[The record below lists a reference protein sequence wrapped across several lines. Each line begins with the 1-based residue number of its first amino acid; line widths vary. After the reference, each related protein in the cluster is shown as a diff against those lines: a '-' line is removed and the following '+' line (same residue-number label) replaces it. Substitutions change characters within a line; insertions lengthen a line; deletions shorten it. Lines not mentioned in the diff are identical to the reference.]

1 MRWRIGNGIFE
12 MRNDGKMEISVMEGE
27 ENVVLGVEVRK
38 RSRNGAGR
46 IGNETVSGGRG
57 GIWKNKKAQQVW
69 GCWGREV
76 SEIKNTRFGV
86 YLISMVEGVKIDSRF

>member
-27 ENVVLGVEVRK
+27 ENVVLGVEMRK

-46 IGNETVSGGRG
+46 IGNETISDGRG
-57 GIWKNKKAQQVW
+57 RILE
-69 GCWGREV
+69 R
-76 SEIKNTRFGV
+76 
-86 YLISMVEGVKIDSRF
+86 

>member
-1 MRWRIGNGIFE
+1 MRWCIGNGIFE

-46 IGNETVSGGRG
+46 IGNETV
-57 GIWKNKKAQQVW
+57 
-69 GCWGREV
+69 
-76 SEIKNTRFGV
+76 EIKKPSNFGV
-86 YLISMVEGVKIDSRF
+86 AGGGKYPRLRILGLGFI

>member
-1 MRWRIGNGIFE
+1 MRWHIGNVIFE

-57 GIWKNKKAQQVW
+57 EFWRNKKAQQVW
-69 GCWGREV
+69 SCWGREV

-86 YLISMVEGVKIDSRF
+86 YLISMVEDVKVDSRL